1 MQLVENK
8 VLFLTIII
16 MMTVVGLLSTDI
28 FLPSLPQIS
37 SDFSSTPEMTQLT
50 ISLFLLG
57 LSVSQLVYGPLSESF
72 GRKNII
78 LLGVVIFIVASIGC
92 LFSYSIKSLIIFR
105 LLQGVG
111 ACAGM
116 TIGRAIIGDAFTK
129 QEAGKV
135 FATVFPFV
143 GLSPAIA
150 PAIGGLIDSY
160 FGWRAVFLTVLLL
173 GIILFLLIV
182 LFLPETL
189 SLDKRKPIH
198 PFHIGKSYIH
208 LFTSKLFIGYVLIPC
223 IAYIAYF
230 GYLTISPFIL
240 HAHGFSAKA
249 VGLCYISVSI
259 SYVLGNLTS
268 RKLLSYYD
276 LNKVLTIG
284 YCIFLIS
291 GILMVP
297 FYYFSFNL
305 FLFLF
310 PITCLTFA
318 NGFLIPLGS
327 AGVITH
333 FSHLAGYASGL
344 LGFLQ
349 LGSASL
355 SAALVGF
362 LTNGSQVSLS
372 YYIAFVT
379 LIGASLFYMLIIRS
393 KIPYS

>member
-1 MQLVENK
+1 MQLTINK
-8 VLFLTIII
+8 TLFLTIII
-16 MMTVVGLLSTDI
+16 MMTVIGLLSTDI

-37 SDFSSTPEMTQLT
+37 HDFSSNPEITQLT

-57 LSVSQLVYGPLSESF
+57 LSVSQLIYGPLSESF
-72 GRKNII
+72 GRKKII
-78 LLGVVIFIVASIGC
+78 LIGVTVYIIASIGC
-92 LFSYSIKSLIIFR
+92 LFSPSIEYLIIFR

-129 QEAGKV
+129 QESGKI

-150 PAIGGLIDSY
+150 PVIGGLIDEF

-173 GIILFLLIV
+173 GLMIFILII

-189 SLDKRKPIH
+189 SQDKRKPIH
-198 PFHIGKSYIH
+198 PVHIGRHYVSLIGD
-208 LFTSKLFIGYVLIPC
+208 KLFIGYVVIPC
-223 IAYIAYF
+223 IAYFAYF
-230 GYLTISPFIL
+230 AYLTISPFIL
-240 HAHGFSAKA
+240 HAQGLTAKMI
-249 VGLCYISVSI
+249 GLCYISVSI

-268 RKLLSYYD
+268 RKLLNYYG

-284 YCIFLIS
+284 YTIFLIS
-291 GILMVP
+291 GVLMVP
-297 FYYFSFNL
+297 FNYFSFNL
-305 FLFLF
+305 FLFLL

-327 AGVITH
+327 AGVIAN

-355 SAALVGF
+355 TAAIVGS
-362 LTNGSQVSLS
+362 LTNGSQILLA
-372 YYIAFVT
+372 YYIAFIAI
-379 LIGASLFYMLIIRS
+379 IGVILFYGLIA
-393 KIPYS
+393 KDKTN